1 MQVDS
6 NTAKKVN
13 KITNA
18 GKQANGC
25 PVPATWFTL
34 VDGSS
39 CSVVR
44 KQFQRGDEFADHTLT
59 HKELTDGTSESTM
72 TKEILGSRKW
82 LVNKC
87 GLPADSVKGFRS
99 PYLTTNKRTR
109 QVKYCILFCVL
120 FCFVTLSMSIKY
132 IQLLKFVLFIDRY
145 LAHLSLSL
153 SFTSLAFYIFS
164 PSGS

>member
-72 TKEILGSRKW
+72 TK
-82 LVNKC
+82 
-87 GLPADSVKGFRS
+87 
-99 PYLTTNKRTR
+99 
-109 QVKYCILFCVL
+109 
-120 FCFVTLSMSIKY
+120 
-132 IQLLKFVLFIDRY
+132 
-145 LAHLSLSL
+145 
-153 SFTSLAFYIFS
+153 
-164 PSGS
+164 